1 MVNNVN
7 KTGMKIVLY
16 KRMYERN
23 LTIRQLSI
31 MTGVPKSTI
40 QELMNEESN
49 PRIRT
54 LEKLA
59 HGLHCQITDLFEC

>member
-7 KTGMKIVLY
+7 NTGMKIVLY

-31 MTGVPKSTI
+31 MTGVPK
-40 QELMNEESN
+40 
-49 PRIRT
+49 
-54 LEKLA
+54 
-59 HGLHCQITDLFEC
+59 